1 MSSSTSDLSLFSSFE
16 KDSTDQQTTLGLAT
30 AASNLS
36 STAADTAIP
45 GNEVRVKI
53 SCTLSAVIT
62 FVTLQLFLVNYCLV
76 LYDCVNYSCAFYDG
90 VIDYKF

>member
-36 STAADTAIP
+36 STVSAIP

-53 SCTLSAVIT
+53 SCTLSAVVT